1 MNLAPFYIRGNEESG
16 LTEII
21 SLMCFLTN
29 WGFPG
34 GSDRPQRI
42 CLQCRRPGFDP
53 WVWKIPCRRECLPSP
68 VFLPGE
74 FDR

>member
-29 WGFPG
+29 WGFPR